1 MTLVERIA
9 KLCSEQ
15 GTTMTAIERENGL
28 SVSSIRKWDDHAP
41 TIPKL
46 VIVAKALNTTVSYLI
61 GETDEKSPPPEKGAG
76 QIRTIVIL
84 RYNLRDATTLS
95 RTCAISCAIIGQ
107 SASKTDTASYTSA
120 AW

>member
-28 SVSSIRKWDDHAP
+28 AVSSIRKWDDHAP

-61 GETDEKSPPPEKGAG
+61 GETSEKNPASEPETGKVPTIQDWKELLAKFNKEELK
-76 QIRTIVIL
+76 QII
-84 RYNLRDATTLS
+84 DMA
-95 RTCAISCAIIGQ
+95 
-107 SASKTDTASYTSA
+107 ASELVHR
-120 AW
+120 